1 MRREDLLMPTIEG
14 AYGMAVISVLPV
26 AGTDEVQSSII
37 SGGPPTTL
45 TFQLVVGGFTTAPIT
60 WNSTNATLLTAI
72 NNAIAALPGIGAA
85 NIVASAGTTPA
96 LTAGIG
102 QVLYT
107 FSGLNF
113 GKKVQPLI
121 TVGAV
126 VQTGTATTIGAFTR
140 ATPGVDATMR
150 GHLGVIFS
158 TFDKK
163 VYANMGTPQAPT
175 WTVVGTQA

>member
-1 MRREDLLMPTIEG
+1 MPTIEG
-14 AYGMAVISVLPV
+14 AYGMVVVSGTPGS
-26 AGTDEVQSSII
+26 GTDEVQSSVI

-45 TFQLVVGGFTTAPIT
+45 TFILLVGGFATAPIT
-60 WNSTNATLLTAI
+60 WSNVNATLLLNI
-72 NNAIAALPGIGAA
+72 QNALNVLPGVGT
-85 NIVASAGTTPA
+85 NGIVASAGAAPA

-107 FSGLNF
+107 FSGVNL
-113 GKKVQPLI
+113 GKKVQPLMS
-121 TVGAV
+121 VGAV

-158 TFDKK
+158 STTKI
-163 VYANMGTPQAPT
+163 VYANNGTAQAPV
-175 WTVVGTQA
+175 WQVVGAQT

>member
-1 MRREDLLMPTIEG
+1 MPTIEG
-14 AYGMAVISVLPV
+14 AYGMVVVSGTPAN
-26 AGTDEVQSSII
+26 GTDEVQSSVI

-45 TFQLVVGGFTTAPIT
+45 TFVLIVGGFATGPIT
-60 WNSTNATLLTAI
+60 WSNVNATLLGNINTAL
-72 NNAIAALPGIGAA
+72 NALPGVGASG
-85 NIVASAGTTPA
+85 IVASAGAAPA

-107 FSGLNF
+107 FSGANL
-113 GKKVQPLI
+113 GKKAQPLI
-121 TVGAV
+121 TVGTV

-158 TFDKK
+158 STTKK
-163 VYANMGTPQAPT
+163 VYVNEGTAQAPT
-175 WTVVGTQA
+175 WVVAGAQT